1 MLVVDITCF
10 LMLSYQFTETN
21 GKGFKSDSE
30 KVFNTLTHW
39 KVFDAF
45 TKLRPT
51 VNFISLAEKRHELII
66 QDFISRFMKHESSA
80 TFSSNFEYA
89 RNSIN
94 FIIIGSLNS
103 FKRISSLSAKRL
115 DDIKVVVWIQESSKN
130 VSKVM
135 EIFEMFRSTNFIE
148 VYIIYEENRRII
160 VMTFSPYSTKNCW
173 ATLPVTVGNFSFDD
187 LVPEDFIYTP
197 EPLTNFFK
205 CPLRFGAYLDKPY
218 LFCPEVTCN
227 WEDYIGRD
235 ANLMKALSKALNFS
249 VQLEFFSVREAISSL
264 SKINTSDVII
274 GDFFL
279 RHERV
284 QELGSSIPYFLSEVG
299 FVIPSGQPI
308 NPLESFLKPFQ
319 TSVWICLGV
328 TFMAVFI
335 FIFVTGKT
343 TSKSVQNLV
352 FGKLISSP
360 AMNFIA
366 VAFGVP
372 HHRLPSMNF
381 ARFLLMSFIM
391 FCIVM
396 RSVYQG
402 SLYRFLQSNMDQKA
416 IETIDEMVKE
426 DFSFYT
432 FEANSNFLLEGG
444 IKNSSI
450 VSIESLNFEIME
462 KLKEPTFKG
471 SFLRSKPKLMYLNH
485 VNRYNYTYEFCQQR
499 LINMP
504 VVLYFQKSS
513 FLVEVFNEK
522 LYQIISAGLIE
533 HWDKEHSKKI
543 VRGNKTEPKVLRM
556 SHLKGI
562 FQIWF
567 AGCFLTFV
575 LFIVEQI
582 KFRLTCQFEYRK

>member
-1 MLVVDITCF
+1 
-10 LMLSYQFTETN
+10 MLSYQFTETN
-21 GKGFKSDSE
+21 GIKFNSDSE
-30 KVFNTLTHW
+30 KVFNTPTHW

-45 TKLRPT
+45 TKLRPSI
-51 VNFISLAEKRHELII
+51 NFISLVEKRHELIV
-66 QDFISRFMKHESSA
+66 QDFVSRFMKPESSS
-80 TFSSNFEYA
+80 TFSSTTEYA

-94 FIIIGSLNS
+94 FIIIHSLNS
-103 FKRISSLSAKRL
+103 FKRISSLPTKRL
-115 DDIKVVVWIQESSKN
+115 DDIKVIIWIQESSKN
-130 VSKVM
+130 VLRVM
-135 EIFEMFRSTNFIE
+135 EIFEKFRSTNIIE

-160 VMTFSPYSTKNCW
+160 VMTFKPYSTKNCW
-173 ATLPVTVGNFSFDD
+173 TLPVTVGNFSLKD

-218 LFCPEVTCN
+218 LFCHNVTCN

-235 ANLMKALSKALNFS
+235 ANLMKTLSKALNSS

-264 SKINTSDVII
+264 SKTNASDVII

-284 QELGSSIPYFLSEVG
+284 QEVASSIPYFLSEVG
-299 FVIPSGQPI
+299 FVIPSGRPFH
-308 NPLESFLKPFQ
+308 PLESFLKPFQ

-328 TFMAVFI
+328 TFMALFI

-343 TSKSVQNLV
+343 TSKNVQNLV

-372 HHRLPSMNF
+372 QNRLPSMNF
-381 ARFLLMSFIM
+381 ARFLLMCFIM
-391 FCIVM
+391 FCVVM

-432 FEANSNFLLEGG
+432 FEANSNFLWEGG

-504 VVLYFQKSS
+504 VVLYFQKAS
-513 FLVEVFNEK
+513 FLVEIVNDK

-543 VRGNKTEPKVLRM
+543 VRSNKTEPKVLRM

-567 AGCFLTFV
+567 AMCFLSFL
-575 LFIVEQI
+575 LFIVEKI
-582 KFRLTCQFEYRK
+582 KFRLKK